1 MSEPTNLAAKTLY
14 AYKPSNVVGNSISGY
29 KNFSHDFAG
38 LDQDLQYEVG
48 KTFENL
54 SDVYFYGMN
63 PLAIGY
69 RFSLLD
75 KYGLL
80 CTFAE
85 VTGFVSDKIEPQKYD
100 RLRASKLTID
110 KEITLEELIRAHIEK
125 SYQSIIDKDE
135 EFLDS
140 VFVSSS
146 IKNDAWIYAS
156 QNNYI
161 IKASGDK
168 TRIVSCCD
176 NDLASN
182 SKSPLK
188 ASLMGFYSSI
198 ASIGDNVELLSTGM
212 ANSLF
217 VIGDY
222 GTLTSSGLGSGI
234 FAKGCGSDISSTGT
248 SAEIISL
255 GNESKISSTGNE
267 AKIFIV
273 GDAVCMTSTG
283 DYTTV
288 TVTGNKACVT
298 NTGYGSRICYKG
310 EKGVIS
316 LLGSDATFNAS
327 EGTIVSAVV
336 YDNNISPIDLIKG
349 RIGED
354 GLKPD
359 TQYVVEKG
367 KFVEREVFNQ

>member
-1 MSEPTNLAAKTLY
+1 MSEPTNLADKTLY

-80 CTFAE
+80 CIFAE

-168 TRIVSCCD
+168 TRIVSYCD

>member
-29 KNFSHDFAG
+29 KSFSHDFAG

-75 KYGLL
+75 KDGLL
-80 CTFAE
+80 CIFAE

-168 TRIVSCCD
+168 TRIVSYCD

>member
-14 AYKPSNVVGNSISGY
+14 AYKPRNVVGNPISGY

-69 RFSLLD
+69 RFRLLD
-75 KYGLL
+75 RDGLP
-80 CTFAE
+80 CKFAE
-85 VTGFVSDKIEPQKYD
+85 VTGFVRDEIEPQEYD
-100 RLRASKLTID
+100 RLCASKLIID

-125 SYQSIIDKDE
+125 SYQSIIDKDR

-146 IKNDAWIYAS
+146 IKDDAWIYA
-156 QNNYI
+156 NNYNYTI
-161 IKASGDK
+161 NASGNK
-168 TRIVSCCD
+168 TRIVSYCD
-176 NDLASN
+176 NDLDSD
-182 SKSPLK
+182 SKNPLK
-188 ASLMGFYSSI
+188 ASLIGFYSSI
-198 ASIGDNVELLSTGM
+198 ASIGDNVKLLSNGM

-222 GTLTSSGLGSGI
+222 GTLTSNGLGSGI

-248 SAEIISL
+248 SVEIISL
-255 GNESKISSTGNE
+255 GNEAKISSTGNE

-298 NTGYGSRICYKG
+298 NTGYDSRICYKG
-310 EKGVIS
+310 ERGVIS
-316 LLGSDATFNAS
+316 LLGFGATFNAS
-327 EGTIVSAVV
+327 EGTIVSAID